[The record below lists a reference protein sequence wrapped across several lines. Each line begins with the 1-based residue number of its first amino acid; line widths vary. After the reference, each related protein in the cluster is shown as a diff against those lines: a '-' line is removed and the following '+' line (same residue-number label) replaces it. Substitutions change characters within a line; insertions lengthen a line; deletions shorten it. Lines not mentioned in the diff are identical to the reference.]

1 MNAGHNMQEIILANL
16 IGITMMV
23 CVLTRKAWKIYS
35 KTESKYLL
43 FLVNSVLFACILEPI
58 TFRVDG
64 DPRLPFR
71 IINYVTVSVLF
82 MSTLAMG
89 SLWLLL
95 VVRRIYNRKSKVIS
109 GIINAVGGVGA
120 VTMIINFFYPILFS
134 VGKDGFYKRGPL
146 YAAYILLAFGQV
158 ILASIFF
165 LLGLYRGG
173 RFKYFPAIQ
182 FMIPVGIGT
191 FVQYHNYGISTMYP
205 SMAVGLTLMIF
216 SLQSENLYT
225 DKLLGVYNRFYLDRI
240 WNKMKK
246 SGPFC
251 LMFADINNFKHIND
265 EYGHAEG
272 DKVLKTVSV
281 ILKQAVGNRGTVI
294 RFAGDEFTMLINTK
308 HEDTAKKIRQDIID
322 HMSEYNRTGIE
333 PYEITVSLGHHI
345 TDPANEDMFEAM
357 KAADQDMY
365 KDKQKYYETH
375 ERRRS

>member
-16 IGITMMV
+16 IGVTMMV
-23 CVLTRKAWKIYS
+23 CILTRKAWMVYS

-43 FLVNSVLFACILEPI
+43 LLVNSILFACILEPI

-64 DPRLPFR
+64 DPRLLFR

-95 VVRRIYNRKSKVIS
+95 VVRRIYSRKSKVIM
-109 GIINAVGGVGA
+109 GIINAVGVVGA

-134 VGKDGFYKRGPL
+134 VGKDGFYRRGPL
-146 YAAYILLAFGQV
+146 YAAYIILAFGQV

-165 LLGLYRGG
+165 MLGLIRGG
-173 RFKYFPAIQ
+173 RFKYFPAVQ
-182 FMIPVGIGT
+182 FMIPVCIGT

-225 DKLLGVYNRFYLDRI
+225 DKLLGIYNRFYLDRMLS
-240 WNKMKK
+240 KLKK
-246 SGPFC
+246 SGSFC
-251 LMFADINNFKHIND
+251 IMFADINNFKHIND

-281 ILKQAVGNRGTVI
+281 ILKEAVGNRGTVI
-294 RFAGDEFTMLINTK
+294 RYAGDEFTMLINTK
-308 HEDTAKKIRQDIID
+308 HEDTAKIIRQDIID
-322 HMSEYNRTGIE
+322 HMSEYNRTGSE
-333 PYEITVSLGHHI
+333 PYEITLSIGYHI

-357 KAADQDMY
+357 KVADQDMY

-375 ERRRS
+375 ERRKS